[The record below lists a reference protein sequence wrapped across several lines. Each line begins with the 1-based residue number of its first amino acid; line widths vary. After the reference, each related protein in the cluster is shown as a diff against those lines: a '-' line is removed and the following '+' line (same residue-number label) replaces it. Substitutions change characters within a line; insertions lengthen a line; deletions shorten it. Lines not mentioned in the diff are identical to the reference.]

1 MGVSAIMLNALIA
14 IYMSGNTVVE
24 HNGQFSD
31 YLLLL
36 AGVKQG
42 APPSGLLYIA
52 YTMGLI
58 DMYSNTFNPE
68 PLIYI
73 YHMLVHA
80 DDILMLST
88 SRTVAVE
95 KMIALL
101 NYCAQNFIK
110 LQIIKC
116 AFMCVNSDDPDD
128 EKPLLFQNLQLNPT
142 TKEVYLGSMITKSVK
157 VEDDVSADIVLRQIS
172 VVKFF
177 SFIRCN
183 RNAPVSVKMKCLDA
197 CIRSSVLYNSETWCT
212 AKYDVLEVRYR
223 RMLKSLLGIGMTVCN
238 EFVYLELGAIS
249 IKTQVLIS
257 QWNFWKCVME
267 LAGGNPL
274 SNIVDQGRKLKL
286 KEVKH
291 YDDLVRKYSSVDEI
305 VDDFYQKIRSD
316 IHKKAAN
323 NRTKYLTYLKINPEL
338 KTPEIY
344 SNLNSQQQI
353 SMIGKLRTSS
363 HCLHV
368 EMGRRSGLAR
378 EARTCCCTNGI
389 EDEEHFLLQCEMYQ
403 DIRQKEK
410 VANTNIRKIL
420 EDAKYTTYITNLYQ
434 RRKLMATS

>member
-1 MGVSAIMLNALIA
+1 
-14 IYMSGNTVVE
+14 
-24 HNGQFSD
+24 
-31 YLLLL
+31 
-36 AGVKQG
+36 
-42 APPSGLLYIA
+42 
-52 YTMGLI
+52 
-58 DMYSNTFNPE
+58 
-68 PLIYI
+68 
-73 YHMLVHA
+73 MLVHA

-116 AFMCVNSDDPDD
+116 AFMCVNSDDSDD

-274 SNIVDQGRKLKL
+274 SYMVDQGRKLKL

-363 HCLHV
+363 HSLHV

-389 EDEEHFLLQCEMYQ
+389 EDEEHFLLQCEIYQ
-403 DIRQKEK
+403 DIHQKEK